1 MPFDPAVDA
10 FAASAPA
17 PSDGGPHVGVLL
29 VHGFTGSP
37 ASMRPWAEYLHEQG
51 FSVSVPL
58 LPGHGTRWQDLVRV
72 TYEDWYAEAEQAFEK
87 LLAEC
92 DLVYLAGLSMGAC
105 VVLDLA
111 ARRGRDVAGVIVV
124 NPSVSTERWDV
135 KLLPVLKH
143 VVPAFP
149 GIRDDIKKPGVTE
162 IGYSRAPLRPAHSL
176 MQAMKAVCDRLP
188 EITQPM
194 LVFRSRV
201 DHVVPASSVK
211 QVLTS
216 VSSRDL
222 EERVLE
228 DSYHVA
234 TLDNDAPVI
243 FSVSADFLHRLVAE
257 ATPATGTDGS

>member
-1 MPFDPAVDA
+1 MPLDPSVDA
-10 FAASAPA
+10 YTAPA
-17 PSDGGPHVGVLL
+17 PASSDGGPRIGVLL

-51 FSVSVPL
+51 FAVSVPQ
-58 LPGHGTRWQDLVRV
+58 LPGHGTVWRDMVRV

-92 DLVYLAGLSMGAC
+92 DQVHLAGLSMGGC
-105 VVLDLA
+105 LVLDLA
-111 ARRGRDVAGVIVV
+111 ARRGRDVAGVVVV
-124 NPSVSTERWDV
+124 NPLVSLERWDV

-143 VVPAFP
+143 LVPAFP
-149 GIRDDIKKPGVTE
+149 AIANDIKKPGGDE
-162 IGYSRAPLRPAHSL
+162 HGYNRTPLRPAHSL
-176 MQAMKAVCDRLP
+176 MQALKGVRDRLP
-188 EITQPM
+188 EVTQPM
-194 LVFRSRV
+194 LVFRSSV

-211 QVLTS
+211 RVLTS

-243 FSVSADFLHRLVAE
+243 FSVSADFIRRVSTE
-257 ATPATGTDGS
+257 QVPATGTDGP

>member
-1 MPFDPAVDA
+1 VPLDPAVDA
-10 FAASAPA
+10 FAAPA
-17 PSDGGPHVGVLL
+17 PGSPGDGSRVGVLL

-51 FSVSVPL
+51 YAVSVPL
-58 LPGHGTRWQDLVRV
+58 LPGHGTVWQDMVRV
-72 TYEDWYAEAEQAFEK
+72 TYDDWYAEAEGAFDK
-87 LLAEC
+87 LLADC
-92 DLVYLAGLSMGAC
+92 DLVFLAGLSMGAC

-111 ARRGRDVAGVIVV
+111 ARRGRDVAGIVVV

-143 VVPAFP
+143 VVRAFP

-162 IGYSRAPLRPAHSL
+162 LAYPKTPLRPAHSL
-176 MQAMKAVCDRLP
+176 MQGMKAVRERLP
-188 EITQPM
+188 EVTQPM
-194 LVFRSRV
+194 LVFRSRE

-211 QVLTS
+211 RVLTS

-243 FSVSADFLHRLVAE
+243 YSVSAEFVRRVSIE
-257 ATPATGTDGS
+257 APPATGAEGP